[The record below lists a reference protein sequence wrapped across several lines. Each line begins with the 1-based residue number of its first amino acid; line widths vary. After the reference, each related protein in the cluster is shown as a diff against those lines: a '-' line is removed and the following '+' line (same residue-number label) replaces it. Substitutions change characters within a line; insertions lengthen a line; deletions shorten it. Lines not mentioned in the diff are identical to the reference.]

1 MEYKTDVNLCLN
13 QIQKQY
19 TNKNTNTF
27 FVVRLFSKNLSY
39 VLHMFMLNVGSI
51 VAAGGDGVKTK
62 AEI

>member
-13 QIQKQY
+13 QIQIQIQY
-19 TNKNTNTF
+19 TNANTF